1 MQLHDNHS
9 YRARTM
15 LCDASPERVYCSFK
29 NRNFVFFEELTAS
42 PCYKTTN
49 ILLASTKK
57 GTCLA
62 SLTSQSIIFDYCFRN
77 ITQSERQ
84 NKGKVIKTAL
94 IVKDIPFRHKVRFF
108 HLFLQACCRN
118 ITRKIKIKNH
128 IKKIEPELCDVTA

>member
-15 LCDASPERVYCSFK
+15 LCDASPERVDCSFK
-29 NRNFVFFEELTAS
+29 NWNFFFFFEELTAS

-49 ILLASTKK
+49 SLLASTKK

-94 IVKDIPFRHKVRFF
+94 VVEEIPFRH
-108 HLFLQACCRN
+108 N
-118 ITRKIKIKNH
+118 N
-128 IKKIEPELCDVTA
+128 KK